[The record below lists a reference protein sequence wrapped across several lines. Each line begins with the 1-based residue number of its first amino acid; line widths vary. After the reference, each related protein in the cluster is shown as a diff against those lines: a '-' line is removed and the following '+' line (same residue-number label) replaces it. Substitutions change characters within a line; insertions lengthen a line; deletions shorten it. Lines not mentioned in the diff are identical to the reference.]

1 VGALFALPF
10 GVAQAGSALLS
21 PSLMLAGLGIGL
33 LSSAVPYSLEM
44 VALKHLS
51 GRTFSVLLSL
61 EPAIGALAGAAVLHE
76 QLSGRQWVAIVAIIA
91 ASAGCALT
99 ARSPKAADAH

>member
-1 VGALFALPF
+1 
-10 GVAQAGSALLS
+10 
-21 PSLMLAGLGIGL
+21 
-33 LSSAVPYSLEM
+33 
-44 VALKHLS
+44 
-51 GRTFSVLLSL
+51 VLLSL